1 MRSFI
6 EIINL
11 WPSDADLARDIHVR
25 RNRLHTMKV
34 RNSIPVE
41 YWLALRERCS
51 TSKNF
56 RHQSQ

>member
-25 RNRLHTMKV
+25 RNHVHTMKV
-34 RNSIPVE
+34 RDSIPVE
-41 YWLALRERCS
+41 YWLALVSAARRRRIS
-51 TSKNF
+51 GKL
-56 RHQSQ
+56 